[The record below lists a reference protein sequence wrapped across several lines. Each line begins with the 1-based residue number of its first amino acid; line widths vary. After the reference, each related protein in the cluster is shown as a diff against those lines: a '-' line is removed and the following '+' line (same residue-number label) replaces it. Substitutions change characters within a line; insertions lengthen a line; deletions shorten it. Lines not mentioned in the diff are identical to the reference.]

1 MKAKG
6 RTMSMHAD
14 EELDEVVL
22 PVKRSN
28 NEGLS
33 SAETVEGRASPKGN
47 GGQTAAARTL
57 RRDTASNGLAA
68 VRRAARQSKTVRF
81 TALLHHIT
89 TDLLKQSY
97 LAGGSGRLDTRLDTP
112 PSIIRRHPDSPL
124 SSERAQGYLKL
135 PVGGT
140 SLTLNVSDGSV
151 AQEGAWPGS
160 GGGEGEGIFFDRP
173 SWHSSERPLLS
184 NGSNSRSS
192 NAYVIDV
199 TDSGR
204 QPCVP
209 DDHRAGRSD
218 GSLVSVPDG
227 RRSPDSASDRRE
239 FHTAPPNCA
248 VPAARSPSAILQPS
262 GM

>member
-1 MKAKG
+1 
-6 RTMSMHAD
+6 
-14 EELDEVVL
+14 
-22 PVKRSN
+22 
-28 NEGLS
+28 
-33 SAETVEGRASPKGN
+33 
-47 GGQTAAARTL
+47 
-57 RRDTASNGLAA
+57 

-184 NGSNSRSS
+184 NGSNSRSP

-227 RRSPDSASDRRE
+227 RRVRTLLRTAGSSILRHQTVLCLRQGRLQRFCSLPVCDLRRRGGIYIVL
-239 FHTAPPNCA
+239 TT
-248 VPAARSPSAILQPS
+248 SSILC
-262 GM
+262 